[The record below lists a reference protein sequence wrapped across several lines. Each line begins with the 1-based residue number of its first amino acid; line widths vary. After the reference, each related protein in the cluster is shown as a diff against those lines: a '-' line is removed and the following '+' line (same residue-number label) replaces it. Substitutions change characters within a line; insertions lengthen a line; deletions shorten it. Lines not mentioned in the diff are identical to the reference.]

1 MANLMLPGPRSLPI
15 LFKSKNWGTSWTDLA
30 LVTELVA
37 SEWAQTTLL
46 QCNYFMFSRNNQNKP
61 QLFFLTFIK
70 IYPVSGESGNEK
82 PRYLLAINL
91 RKIIKKKK
99 RWISF

>member
-1 MANLMLPGPRSLPI
+1 MANIMLPGPRSLPI
-15 LFKSKNWGTSWTDLA
+15 LFKSKNWSTLYTDSA

-37 SEWAQTTLL
+37 SKWAQTLL

-70 IYPVSGESGNEK
+70 IYPVSGQSGNEK
-82 PRYLLAINL
+82 PRYLQAINL
-91 RKIIKKKK
+91 RKNYLKKK